1 MMSLFIKRRKRGNSG
16 RPSQNMLE
24 WADQL
29 TCGVL
34 LVDAI
39 QHRGDIAEALEK
51 VKSRLEFGKL
61 PLYPGLRWRGGKKPV
76 GEELL
81 SSGAVEFCCMRMS
94 CDFIPG
100 MEAVIFSGFSEYP
113 VETQALLTKYNIT
126 PSQLA
131 SSPHLECRYLATEM
145 CVNSGII
152 LASHDTM
159 LHCFSS
165 LPKEKRHSWTGI
177 AARLLCVTDLS
188 DDSFICDEFVEALVL
203 FTEYW
208 HRPSQKSILM
218 SLASGCSS
226 LSYVAHMPEVLYL
239 LSFLSA
245 RLTLDQQ
252 SRLVAVVSRMFSG
265 VLKIPSLYLS
275 LSPVPQVRAL
285 ADSPTH
291 LAPPFLSYV
300 TAVHLSK
307 TLEIP
312 RPGIQEPVPL
322 PLRQYLV
329 DWD

>member
-16 RPSQNMLE
+16 RPSQNIIE

-29 TCGVL
+29 TCGVI
-34 LVDAI
+34 LVDSL
-39 QHRGDIAEALEK
+39 QHRGDVEEALEK
-51 VKSRLEFGKL
+51 VKARLEFGRL

-81 SSGAVEFCCMRMS
+81 TSGAVESCCMRI
-94 CDFIPG
+94 CNDFVLG
-100 MEAVIFSGFSEYP
+100 MEAVICSGFAENP
-113 VETQALLTKYNIT
+113 HETYSLLTKYGVT

-145 CVNSGII
+145 CVYDGTVLS
-152 LASHDTM
+152 SQDSM
-159 LHCFSS
+159 LHCFPS
-165 LPKEKRHSWTGI
+165 LPKDKRHSWTGI

-188 DDSFICDEFVEALVL
+188 DDSFIGDEFIEALVL

-239 LSFLSA
+239 LSFLSS
-245 RLTLDQQ
+245 RLSLDQQ
-252 SRLVAVVSRMFSG
+252 SRLVVVISRMFAG
-265 VLKIPSLYLS
+265 TLNIPSLYLS

-285 ADSPTH
+285 ALSQNH
-291 LAPPFLSYV
+291 IAPPFLSYV
-300 TAVHLSK
+300 VAIHLSK

-312 RPGIQEPVPL
+312 KPGLQEPVPE
-322 PLRQYLV
+322 PLAQYV
-329 DWD
+329 ADWD